1 MTKQELIKKYQER
14 LADANN
20 ALDLQNS
27 LIKRLEG
34 KMREDSQWYECIKF
48 FIKNDISKLKEYI
61 SDLEQMG

>member
-34 KMREDSQWYECIKF
+34 EMREDSQWYECIKF
-48 FIKNDISKLKEYI
+48 FIKNDISKSKEYI

>member
-34 KMREDSQWYECIKF
+34 KMREDS
-48 FIKNDISKLKEYI
+48 
-61 SDLEQMG
+61 

>member
-34 KMREDSQWYECIKF
+34 EMREDNQWYECIKF
-48 FIKNDISKLKEYI
+48 FIKNDIFKLKEYI